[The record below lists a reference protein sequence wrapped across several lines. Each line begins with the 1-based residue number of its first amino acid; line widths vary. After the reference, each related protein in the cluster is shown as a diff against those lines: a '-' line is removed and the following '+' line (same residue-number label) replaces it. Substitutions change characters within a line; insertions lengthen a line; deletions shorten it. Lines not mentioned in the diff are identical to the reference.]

1 MFKQI
6 LIATRFGNLVIMG
19 LAQWLSLSAFTSYN
33 LQSKLLIIT
42 ATVLIGFAGYI
53 INDYFD
59 KEIDK
64 VNRPD
69 KNLFLKPKFKKW
81 GLLIYGVL
89 NLIGLAFGFI
99 LDYKLLILF
108 VAVEAALYLYSR
120 LLKGKAIIGN
130 LVAALIQA
138 AVFAPCIIESSDYL
152 ATLKIENVEKFQ
164 ELRFNSQFI
173 VMITVFAF
181 ITAFFREWVKDI
193 EDMEGDKS
201 QGLKTSAITFSE
213 NANRLALKVIA
224 VLLILLVSTFTILLF
239 NKEFYSG
246 GVLTYFYL
254 FLILPLSIRSL
265 IMVVKLKEHEEWAK
279 LSQWLKMLMLAGVLS
294 IGIL

>member
-19 LAQWLSLSAFTSYN
+19 LAQWLSLSVFTLYN
-33 LQSKLLIIT
+33 FHSKLLIIA

-59 KEIDK
+59 QEIDK
-64 VNRPD
+64 INRPD
-69 KNLFLKPKFKKW
+69 KNLFLKANFKKW
-81 GLLIYGVL
+81 GLLIYCVL
-89 NLIGLAFGFI
+89 NLMGLAIGF
-99 LDYKLLILF
+99 LVNYELLILF
-108 VAVEAALYLYSR
+108 GAIEVALMLYSW

-130 LVAALIQA
+130 LVAALTQA
-138 AVFAPCIIESSDYL
+138 AVFAPCLLNGEFMVFHRYNWNPFESINPGF
-152 ATLKIENVEKFQ
+152 AI
-164 ELRFNSQFI
+164 
-173 VMITVFAF
+173 MITVFAF

-193 EDMEGDKS
+193 EDREGDKS
-201 QGLKTSAITFSE
+201 QGLKTSAIIFSE

-224 VLLILLVSTFTILLF
+224 VLLILLVSVFTILLF

-246 GVLTYFYL
+246 GVLIYFYL